1 MKSVLPVLISSL
13 LSAFLAIAI
22 YKYLE
27 NPEQIII
34 ERPVATYTNLN
45 GEDQQDLFLG
55 KNSENFTTSS
65 PTDFIVA
72 SKRVTPA
79 VVNIKA
85 LESSGFDWWNS
96 SSFGVSSGSGVIIS
110 PDGFIVTNN
119 HVVQNGEKF
128 EVTLFNH
135 REYEAKLIGTDPSTD
150 LALLKIKEKNLPF
163 LKSGNSDSLQVGE
176 WVLAVG
182 NPFNLESTV
191 TAGIVSAKGR
201 NIDILEGDYSIESFI
216 QTDAAVN
223 PGNSG
228 GALVNTNGEL
238 VGINTAIITRSGRYE
253 GYSFAIPSDLVQ
265 KVIRDIRDYGE
276 VQRGLLGVRI
286 GEVTSQRAK
295 QLGLPSVEGIFV
307 SNLTSGGGAAEAGI
321 KKGDVII
328 GINEIK
334 VRTIPELQEQIGR
347 FRPGDSIRIK
357 YIRNGKEH
365 KAIVTLKDKYNS
377 TVFKVARETN
387 EILNGLGFELRN
399 LTKDEIQRLRI
410 RGVYVRSVD
419 IGSTIGKTE
428 MDSGYII
435 TKINDHRVSSLND
448 VAEELKKSKSREGKV
463 LLEGFYENYPGEYYY
478 TFMIN

>member
-1 MKSVLPVLISSL
+1 MKSAIPVLFSSL

-27 NPEQIII
+27 KPEQVII
-34 ERPVATYTNLN
+34 ERPLATYTNFN
-45 GEDQQDLFLG
+45 EEDHQDLIFG
-55 KNSENFTTSS
+55 KIPGNFTPSA

-96 SSFGVSSGSGVIIS
+96 NSLGVSSGSGVIIS

-119 HVVQNGEKF
+119 HVVENGEKF

-163 LKSGNSDSLQVGE
+163 LKSGNSDSLKVGE

-201 NIDILEGDYSIESFI
+201 NIDILEGDYTIESFI

-228 GALVNTNGEL
+228 GALVNTSGEL

-286 GEVTSQRAK
+286 GPVTSQRAK
-295 QLGLPSVEGIFV
+295 QLDLPSVEGIFV
-307 SNLTSGGGAAEAGI
+307 SNVTSGGGAAEAGI

-328 GINEIK
+328 GINDIK
-334 VRTIPELQEQIGR
+334 VSSIPELQEQVGR

-377 TVFKVARETN
+377 TVFKVARETH

-399 LTKDEIQRLRI
+399 LTKDEIQRLRMH
-410 RGVYVRSVD
+410 GVYVKSVD

-435 TKINDHRVSSLND
+435 TKINDHRVSSLTD
-448 VAEELKKSKSREGKV
+448 VADELKKSKSKEGKI

-478 TFMIN
+478 TFTIN